1 MRDKRRHER
10 IPVEVEVE
18 VTFPGFLR
26 KQRRTLRTR
35 DISHGGVFLAGD
47 GKLNLPVGARIEI
60 RLTGLVEGQAP
71 PVVQAQV
78 VRADKEGLAIAFLPG
93 PPAKE

>member
-18 VTFPGFLR
+18 VTFPGLLR
-26 KQRRTLRTR
+26 RQRRILRTR

-47 GKLNLPVGARIEI
+47 GKINLPVGARIEI
-60 RLTGLVEGQAP
+60 RLTGLVEGQSP
-71 PVVQAQV
+71 PVVQAEV
-78 VRADKEGLAIAFLPG
+78 VRVDKEGLAIAFLPG
-93 PPAKE
+93 SPDKE